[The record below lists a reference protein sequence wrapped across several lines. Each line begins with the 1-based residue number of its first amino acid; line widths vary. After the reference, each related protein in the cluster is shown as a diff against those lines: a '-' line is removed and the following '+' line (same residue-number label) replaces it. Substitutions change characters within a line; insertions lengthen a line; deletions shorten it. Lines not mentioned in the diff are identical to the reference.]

1 MQFALPLRHKL
12 GDAELKDHI
21 RTYVAKKKPYY
32 VNGNS
37 LELLSQKLSK
47 LLISKKKKQ

>member
-21 RTYVAKKKPYY
+21 RTYVVKKTYY

-47 LLISKKKKQ
+47 LLINKYKKQ